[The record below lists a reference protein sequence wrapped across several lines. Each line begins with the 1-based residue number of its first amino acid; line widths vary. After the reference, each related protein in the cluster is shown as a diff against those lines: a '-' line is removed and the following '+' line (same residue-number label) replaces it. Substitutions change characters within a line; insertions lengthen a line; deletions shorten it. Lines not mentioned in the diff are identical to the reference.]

1 MPRGIPTT
9 GLVASLAVIVFLF
22 TAAHFTPAGAIGVAR
37 EIARALTSTAG
48 LEAAVKYMGP
58 IAASAAGL
66 ALAYRAGFITIGAEG
81 QVLLGSAVALWL
93 LAYAWTNA
101 PAIVGVPAALALASL
116 AGAVWGAIPG
126 LLRVYGG
133 VNEVLSS
140 LMLNYV
146 ALSIINYLVAGPWR
160 AGPFTATRPLPD
172 EYAVGPVAVA
182 IAVVGLAGLFEFIHR
197 RTRLGVAAEAY
208 GAAPKAAVTYT
219 MPRGR
224 LIMALALLSGA
235 AAGFGGGLMM
245 LSFQRTLQA
254 MSQPPGYGYM
264 GVLVAWLAGRRA
276 AVAVPAALF
285 FSVLVVAGYSMEALG
300 VPFNF
305 VLLVQAMA
313 VLAAALL
320 GISGGARRG

>member
-1 MPRGIPTT
+1 MPRRIPAT
-9 GLVASLAVIVFLF
+9 GLAAALAVLAILF
-22 TAAHFTPAGAIGVAR
+22 TAAHFTPAGALGVAR
-37 EIARALTSTAG
+37 EIATVLVNPAN

-58 IAASAAGL
+58 IAVSAAGL

-81 QVLLGSAVALWL
+81 QVLLGSAVTLWL
-93 LAYAWTNA
+93 LTYAWPTA
-101 PAIVGVPAALALASL
+101 PAAVGVPLALALAAL
-116 AGAVWGAIPG
+116 VGAAWGAVPG
-126 LLRVYGG
+126 LLRVYGR

-146 ALSIINYLVAGPWR
+146 ALSLVNYLVAGAWR
-160 AGPFTATRPLPD
+160 AGPFTATKPLPD
-172 EYAVGPVAVA
+172 EYAIGPLAVA
-182 IAVVGLAGLFEFIHR
+182 AIVVGVAGVFEFIHG
-197 RTRLGVAAEAY
+197 RTRLGIAAEAY
-208 GAAPKAAVTYT
+208 GTAPRAALTYA

-224 LIMALALLSGA
+224 LIVSLALLSGA
-235 AAGFGGGLMM
+235 AAGLGGGLMM

-276 AVAVPAALF
+276 VAAVPAALF

-320 GISGGARRG
+320 GMSGGARRG

>member
-1 MPRGIPTT
+1 MPGRIPAT
-9 GLVASLAVIVFLF
+9 GLAAALAVLAILF
-22 TAAHFTPAGAIGVAR
+22 TAAHFTPAGALGVAR
-37 EIARALTSTAG
+37 EIAGVPASPAG

-66 ALAYRAGFITIGAEG
+66 APAYRAGFITIGAEG
-81 QVLLGSAVALWL
+81 QVLLGSAVTLWL
-93 LAYAWTNA
+93 LVYAWPDA
-101 PAIVGVPAALALASL
+101 PVALGVALSLALAAL
-116 AGAVWGAIPG
+116 VGAAWGAVPG
-126 LLRVYGG
+126 ILRVYGR

-146 ALSIINYLVAGPWR
+146 ALSTINYLVAGPWR
-160 AGPFTATRPLPD
+160 AGPFTATKPLPD
-172 EYAVGPVAVA
+172 EYSIGLLGVA
-182 IAVVGLAGLFEFIHR
+182 IAVLGLAAFFEFIHK

-208 GAAPKAAVTYT
+208 GAAPRAALTYT

-224 LIMALALLSGA
+224 LILTLALLSGA
-235 AAGFGGGLMM
+235 AAGIGGGLIM
-245 LSFQRTLQA
+245 LSFQRSLQA

-276 AVAVPAALF
+276 AATVPAALF

-305 VLLVQAMA
+305 VLLVQALA
-313 VLAAALL
+313 VLAAALV
-320 GISGGARRG
+320 GIGRGGRRG